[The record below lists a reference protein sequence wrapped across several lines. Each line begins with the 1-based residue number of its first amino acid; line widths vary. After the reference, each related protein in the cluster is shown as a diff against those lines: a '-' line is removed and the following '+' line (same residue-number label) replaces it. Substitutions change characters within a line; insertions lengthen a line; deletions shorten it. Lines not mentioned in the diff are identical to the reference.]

1 MIEINSSDIT
11 YQKLQEI
18 CSEDRIVFKEML
30 SMNELKKK
38 TYFKE
43 FIGEV
48 ERFENDDSLHGN
60 GFGEYS
66 GEEQYFITDLN
77 FIGLADQR
85 DCGIDIIFIFDI
97 KKVADQIMK
106 AIEPFRMNK

>member
-1 MIEINSSDIT
+1 MMIIDLKVANFNHLKT
-11 YQKLQEI
+11 I
-18 CSEDRIVFKEML
+18 CTEEHIVFKEVL
-30 SMNELKKK
+30 SMDELQKK

-97 KKVADQIMK
+97 K
-106 AIEPFRMNK
+106 IEKE

>member
-1 MIEINSSDIT
+1 MIFIDLKIATFNHLKT
-11 YQKLQEI
+11 I
-18 CSEDRIVFKEML
+18 CTEEHIVFKEVL
-30 SMNELKKK
+30 SMGELQKK

-66 GEEQYFITDLN
+66 GEEQYFVTDLN
-77 FIGLADQR
+77 FIGVADQR
-85 DCGIDIIFIFDI
+85 DCGIDIISIFDI
-97 KKVADQIMK
+97 KVKEEQ
-106 AIEPFRMNK
+106 